1 MKFSRQFDQ
10 MDCGPACVR
19 MVASYYGKDYP
30 LSYLRS
36 LAHLTREGVS
46 VAGIRD
52 SLTAIGMNSATF
64 EMSLEQLYT
73 DCPLPAILYWDQNH
87 FVVLEKLKGQSAQ
100 KARYKIAN
108 PAFGKQWFSAE
119 ELCRHWSNG
128 GKGIV
133 VAVEPNKDFYQ
144 KTAIK
149 ERHSLRDFARKYIL
163 PYKAQLI
170 QSLLALL
177 VGTLLG
183 LISPFLAQSVVDDG
197 IALHDMSLITTIL
210 IAQLALFIG
219 SFLMSTIGAW
229 VGLYMST
236 QISIGILGDYLRK
249 LLKLPMTFFET
260 KSIGDYQQ
268 RLSDHSRL
276 QSFMTGSTL
285 ETLFSLLSVP
295 FYMAIIIF
303 YSPLVLAVFLGF
315 TIISTLWMTYFFRK
329 RKSLDY
335 EQFKV
340 SVDNQNKLYEMMSGI
355 TDIKVN
361 AYDDYKLSEWQH
373 LQMRQYAMSQKS
385 LKLGQIQNTGFTI
398 IGQLRNIIITY
409 WIAMLVVNNELTLG
423 MMMSISTIIGMISGP
438 LGQLTGFLQQYQD
451 AKISLERSQEV
462 HLCTNEDAQEAQSLP
477 SEFPL
482 DIFFDHVS
490 FSYAGSTGKK
500 VLQDV
505 SFKIPAGKMTAIV
518 GESGSGKTT
527 LMKLLLKFYQPTSGR
542 VMIGNED
549 LDKYSAKSM
558 RESTG
563 IVMQENFLFSDTIR
577 QNIIMGEKADEQRL
591 NEAIQI
597 ACLSDLFESHPL
609 KENTKVGNE
618 GIGVSGGE
626 KQRIM
631 IARAAY
637 KHPLYLMMDE
647 ATSSLDADNE
657 ARITSNL
664 EKHFA
669 KSTRI
674 VIAHRLSTVKNA
686 DNIIVLRHGQIVE
699 EGTHDELIKQKGYY
713 FKLVQNQIELPSA

>member
-1 MKFSRQFDQ
+1 
-10 MDCGPACVR
+10 
-19 MVASYYGKDYP
+19 
-30 LSYLRS
+30 
-36 LAHLTREGVS
+36 
-46 VAGIRD
+46 
-52 SLTAIGMNSATF
+52 
-64 EMSLEQLYT
+64 
-73 DCPLPAILYWDQNH
+73 
-87 FVVLEKLKGQSAQ
+87 
-100 KARYKIAN
+100 
-108 PAFGKQWFSAE
+108 
-119 ELCRHWSNG
+119 
-128 GKGIV
+128 
-133 VAVEPNKDFYQ
+133 
-144 KTAIK
+144 
-149 ERHSLRDFARKYIL
+149 
-163 PYKAQLI
+163 
-170 QSLLALL
+170 
-177 VGTLLG
+177 
-183 LISPFLAQSVVDDG
+183 
-197 IALHDMSLITTIL
+197 
-210 IAQLALFIG
+210 
-219 SFLMSTIGAW
+219 
-229 VGLYMST
+229 
-236 QISIGILGDYLRK
+236 
-249 LLKLPMTFFET
+249 
-260 KSIGDYQQ
+260 
-268 RLSDHSRL
+268 
-276 QSFMTGSTL
+276 MTGSTL

-361 AYDDYKLSEWQH
+361 AYDGYKLSEWQH

-477 SEFPL
+477 SDFPL
-482 DIFFDHVS
+482 DIFVDHVS